1 MMEPGAITST
11 ITIADNKTFV
21 ITFNCSEQRF
31 VSNTTMVFS
40 VQFLVQQQNVDPM
53 MRCTDALLQ
62 PLSLIWTITVYSLS
76 HSSMTELVCDMK
88 HMTK

>member
-1 MMEPGAITST
+1 MKEPGAITST

-40 VQFLVQQQNVDPM
+40 VHFLVQQQNIDPI
-53 MRCTDALLQ
+53 DAMIQMHTCMLQ
-62 PLSLIWTITVYSLS
+62 STPYLILAS
-76 HSSMTELVCDMK
+76 
-88 HMTK
+88 